1 MDMHNTYESTA
12 KKLRTKREALISE
25 FLDGHVESFMPLHT
39 AAFDEYFLESFEK
52 SMVGPRLK
60 INKNPYAIVALGG
73 YGRKEQCVF
82 SDVDI
87 LFLFEKRVPPQA
99 EELIREILYPLWDLG
114 LDVGHAVRSIKDC
127 ASLAAVDPEVL
138 TSLMDARF
146 ICGMSPLCS
155 RLSDR
160 IRKKILSRGAK
171 KMATDLIQSSRARHR
186 VCGDA
191 SYLLEPDLKE
201 GQGGL
206 RDYHSLLW
214 LARIKSGIE
223 NPRDLEYQGILSH
236 DEFSSLNEALSFI
249 WNVRNRLHLATKRKC
264 DRLHFEFQH
273 QMAESMGFEDRGGQK
288 GVELFL
294 GKLQGHMETIKQQC
308 QMYVYELE
316 SAYAPKKTKP
326 GAGAPGNGFELKR
339 GLLTFSSHEK
349 IPEDPELLIRIF
361 EESARAGI
369 PLCGEAKRIVRDFGR
384 LVDANFRKSESA
396 ARSFENILA
405 LRTTDFDVLDEML
418 HTGFLV
424 DYIPELGRVLNRI
437 EYDAYHHYPVDKHL
451 LITVGTIKEL
461 SRCADRS
468 KDELSVQ
475 LYEEIS
481 DRRILL
487 WAALLHDIGKCEPGK
502 DHSLVGAEMAAG
514 ILGSRGY
521 SENEVETVAFLV
533 REHLLL
539 VKTATRRDIEDE
551 RTAIALA
558 REIGDEECLKMLYLL
573 TVGDLM
579 ATGKSA
585 WNDWVL
591 GLLRE
596 LFMKVLRILQKGEL
610 ATEKAAA
617 EVAGKKEAVLRSAGS
632 AEERAALESVCEILS
647 PRYLLYA
654 SERDIVGHIALYR
667 NLKDEPVV
675 WQVEKDQSTD
685 TRTVTVCAK
694 DAPGLFS
701 RIAGVFALHNLDI
714 LEAQAYTW
722 RNGTALDIFRVRPPL
737 DKIFEDEK
745 WSAAERDLKS
755 ALSGKL
761 DLREALCARSNSSRR
776 SAKPLKDA
784 APPPRVAV
792 DNESSGFFTIIEVY
806 ACDEP
811 GLLFKLTDAL
821 YRKLE
826 LDIWI
831 AKVATRADRV
841 IDVFY
846 VRDMFG
852 QKIRDDDRIAFF
864 KRTIEQALEAPEEVG
879 LCFA

>member
-25 FLDGHVESFMPLHT
+25 FVDGHVENFMPLHT
-39 AAFDEYFLESFEK
+39 AAIDEYFLESFEK

-114 LDVGHAVRSIKDC
+114 LDIGHAVRSIKDC
-127 ASLAAVDPEVL
+127 TSLAAEDPEVL
-138 TSLMDARF
+138 TSLMDARY

-155 RLSDR
+155 QLSDR
-160 IRKKILSRGAK
+160 IRRKILSRGAK
-171 KMATDLIQSSRARHR
+171 KAVTELIKSSRARHH

-223 NPRDLEYQGILSH
+223 SPRDLEYQGVLSH
-236 DEFSSLNEALSFI
+236 DEFTSLNDALSFI
-249 WNVRNRLHLATKRKC
+249 WNVRSRLHLATRRKC
-264 DRLHFEFQH
+264 DRLHFEYQN
-273 QMAESMGFEDRGGQK
+273 QMAESMGFGDRGGHK

-294 GKLQGHMETIKQQC
+294 GKLQGHMETIKQQHR
-308 QMYVYELE
+308 MYIYELE
-316 SAYAPKKTKP
+316 NSYAPKKTKP
-326 GAGAPGNGFELKR
+326 GADAPQNGFELKR

-384 LVDANFRKSESA
+384 LVDEDFRKSESA
-396 ARSFENILA
+396 VKSFENILA
-405 LRTTDFDVLDEML
+405 LRNPDFDVLDEML

-424 DYIPELGRVLNRI
+424 GFVPELGRVLNRI

-451 LITVGTIKEL
+451 LITVRTIKEL
-461 SRCADRS
+461 ACCADRS
-468 KDELSVQ
+468 KDELFMR

-481 DRRILL
+481 DKKVLL
-487 WAALLHDIGKCEPGK
+487 WAALLHDIGKCEPKK
-502 DHSLVGAEMAAG
+502 DHSSVGAEMAAD
-514 ILGSRGY
+514 ILGKMGY
-521 SENEVETVAFLV
+521 SEKEVETASFLV
-533 REHLLL
+533 GEHLLL
-539 VKTATRRDIEDE
+539 IKTATRRDIEDE
-551 RTAIALA
+551 RTAIFLA
-558 REIGDEECLKMLYLL
+558 REIGDEDCLKMLYLL

-591 GLLRE
+591 SLLRD

-617 EVAGKKEAVLRSAGS
+617 EVAAKKETVLLSAGS
-632 AEERAALESVCEILS
+632 AEERKTVESICDILS
-647 PRYLLYA
+647 PRYLLYMSA
-654 SERDIVGHIALYR
+654 GDIVGHIALYR
-667 NLKDEPVV
+667 SLKDEPVV
-675 WQVEKDQSTD
+675 WRIEKDDATD
-685 TRTVTVCAK
+685 TRAVTVCAK
-694 DAPGLFS
+694 DSPGLFS

-722 RNGTALDIFRVRPPL
+722 RNGTALDIFKVRPPL
-737 DKIFEDEK
+737 DKLFEDEK

-755 ALSGKL
+755 ALSGNL
-761 DLREALCARSNSSRR
+761 DLRGALCARSNSSKR
-776 SAKPLKDA
+776 SVKPLKGA
-784 APPPRVAV
+784 APPPKVAI

-811 GLLFKLTDAL
+811 GLLFKLTDTL

-831 AKVATRADRV
+831 AKVATRVDQV
-841 IDVFY
+841 VDVFY

-852 QKIRDDDRIAFF
+852 QKIHDDDRVALF
-864 KRTIEQALEAPEEVG
+864 KRTIEEALEAPEGAG
-879 LCFA
+879 LCVA